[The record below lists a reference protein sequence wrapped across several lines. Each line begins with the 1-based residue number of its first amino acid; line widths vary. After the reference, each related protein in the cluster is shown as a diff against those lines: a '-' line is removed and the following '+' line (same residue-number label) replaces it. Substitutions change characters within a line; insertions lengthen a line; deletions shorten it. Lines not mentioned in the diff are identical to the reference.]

1 MKQLWKIINFDP
13 EVFEIDDV
21 DYNDEVTDTTDNFGG
36 DKKILESNHFE
47 VDRSKVNQKK
57 KEVNDLLAVTIKN
70 FPPDITDSEIVDF
83 LKKEVDTRITV
94 ENMKAEKTDHSSTN
108 VVLGPG
114 PCFEVIA
121 KSAEV
126 LDYKYG
132 KKLFFGDRRL
142 YVQHYMPL
150 TQENKFKD
158 IATKNGSK
166 VTKLKKSKNED
177 FPRKGFLTK

>member
-1 MKQLWKIINFDP
+1 M
-13 EVFEIDDV
+13 
-21 DYNDEVTDTTDNFGG
+21 
-36 DKKILESNHFE
+36 ESNHFE

-83 LKKEVDTRITV
+83 LKKEVDTRITI
-94 ENMKAEKTDHSSTN
+94 ENLKAEKNDHSSAN

-142 YVQHYMPL
+142 YVQHYIPP
-150 TQENKFKD
+150 TQENNAKSKD
-158 IATKNGSK
+158 IVTKNGSK
-166 VTKLKKSKNED
+166 EIKLKKSKSEV
-177 FPRKGFLTK
+177 FPRKGFLKK